1 MFAASKSGRAAGAAP
16 TPTDASFG
24 YVPLLLETGSASSL
38 NTTVTDSSAS
48 PKTVTRISNPSTGWV
63 SPYQTDGY
71 WGNQFNGTN
80 AYLSVASNAAF
91 GVGSSDFTIETWVY
105 FTDVTGYQIVFDA
118 RTAQPSQSPLITL
131 QNTSRFQ
138 YLWNGVSFVNFGPTT
153 LSANTW
159 YHVAIVRASGVHT
172 GYVNGVSYSLSTTD
186 SAGVASAPLI
196 LGARTVGGA
205 NDYLKGYL
213 SNFRMVKGVAVYTT
227 GFTPSTTP
235 LTATQSANV
244 NGNPSAAITGTQT
257 SLLTC
262 QSNRF
267 KDNGTANSGQPFTLT
282 VNGTPQITPYFYPS
296 GFTAPAA
303 SPGAVLLNG
312 SNQFLKSTTA
322 TTAFQFGTAPFTVE
336 GWIYRTPKALR
347 QYIYGGSFSG
357 PGFQLVMDSPGF
369 FIYGGVTGIG
379 NLPFSTITVT
389 ENAWTHFAVVRTNT
403 SSNGSA
409 YYINGVPAGTFQI
422 SSDISGTPSFINVGT
437 ANDSTA
443 EPTSGYIGNFRIVK
457 GTAVY
462 TGAFTPPSGPL
473 TRTGGTYPSTLN
485 VNTSIPE
492 ANTSLL
498 LNLADSNYTS
508 ATNGVQNNTFIDS
521 SNYAFPI
528 TRNGTPTQGSIT
540 PYWPNGQWSNFFN
553 GSTDW
558 LNSTNATTVLQFGS
572 SAYTIEGWVYHT
584 SRPTYSFICGGIF
597 SGAGF
602 QAFINSSGFVV
613 VSVPG
618 VGDLTSSTIAIPLNA
633 WTHFAIVRSSTS
645 AGGFTYY
652 INGVAAGTPTDSNN
666 YSGTATTFNIAT
678 TNNSS
683 LYVLPGYLSNFR
695 VVKGVAVYTG
705 AFTPPT
711 APLAATQ
718 SGNGGTIQAITGTQT
733 AILTCQSNRFLDRS
747 AQVTPATIT
756 ANGTPRVQAFQPFS
770 PTASY
775 TTALYGGS
783 GYFGGSPSYL
793 SFPANSAMN
802 FGTGDFTVEAW
813 VYPTATPGDGAGPI
827 GGATS
832 NILFAYSASAFPG
845 KWAFGRN
852 NVAFDFSSLT
862 DIVLNTWTHLAVSRS
877 SGTIRFFINGALTN
891 SASNSNSYILTG
903 GGNIGFNGASSYFTG
918 YMSQIRAVGTAVYT
932 GAFTPPTL
940 APLATTG
947 PASAASYSST
957 TNVNTTFLTPASL
970 LLNMTNA
977 GIYDA
982 AAQNNAITVGNAQV
996 STAQSKWSPTSMAF
1010 DGTGDYLS
1018 IPDSPAFAFGTGNF
1032 TVECWIYPTSVA
1044 NEAMIAGQWSGST
1057 GSTTLCWALMFSAGS
1072 TGYLRFITS
1081 SNGSSVLFDL
1091 STSTTSFTISLNVW
1105 QYIAIVRNGSTF
1117 TLYVDG
1123 VSRATTTNASGL
1135 FDATN
1140 VFTVGAE
1147 SDTPSQFFNG
1157 YIQDLRIT
1165 KGVARTITAPTAP
1178 FPTR

>member
-1 MFAASKSGRAAGAAP
+1 MLSTSKALFRKPGGGAGP
-16 TPTDASFG
+16 TTDATFA

-38 NTTVTDSSAS
+38 NTTVTDSAQT
-48 PKTVTRISNPSTGWV
+48 PNTVTRVSNPSTGWV

-71 WGNQFNGTN
+71 WGNFFPGGASDTLNLATNAIPASGAFTFETFVYVTGTAASQVIAAQYPNGT
-80 AYLSVASNAAF
+80 AS
-91 GVGSSDFTIETWVY
+91 G
-105 FTDVTGYQIVFDA
+105 
-118 RTAQPSQSPLITL
+118 
-131 QNTSRFQ
+131 RFQ
-138 YLWNGVSFVNFGPTT
+138 ILWNDTANKFTVILGGGSVFVSDATY
-153 LSANTW
+153 SANTW
-159 YHVAIVRASGVHT
+159 LYLVVQRDASNVWSM
-172 GYVNGVSYSLSTTD
+172 YVNGTRNTATASNATAIDTAVTYIGNRNTGGTPYTGYISNLRVVTSALYSGSTISVPTTPFSVSTTNQ
-186 SAGVASAPLI
+186 V
-196 LGARTVGGA
+196 
-205 NDYLKGYL
+205 
-213 SNFRMVKGVAVYTT
+213 
-227 GFTPSTTP
+227 
-235 LTATQSANV
+235 
-244 NGNPSAAITGTQT
+244 
-257 SLLTC
+257 LLTC
-262 QSNRF
+262 YSNRF
-267 KDNGTANSGQPFTLT
+267 IDANTATTAKVIT
-282 VNGTPQITPYFYPS
+282 VNGTPQVTPYFYPS

-347 QYIYGGSFSG
+347 QYICGGSFSG

-422 SSDISGTPSFINVGT
+422 SSDISGTASFINVGT

-473 TRTGGTYPSTLN
+473 TQNGGTYPSTTN
-485 VNTSIPE
+485 VNTSIPS
-492 ANTSLL
+492 ANTSILL
-498 LNLADSNYTS
+498 GLADSNYLS
-508 ATNGVQNNTFIDS
+508 ATNGVQNNTFIDD

-540 PYWPNGQWSNFFN
+540 PYWPNGQWSNLFAAN
-553 GSTDW
+553 GDYISVPDAAN
-558 LNSTNATTVLQFGS
+558 LELGNSDFQMSAWVYLTAYPANNAGSYSSSILSKGTFAGTRSYEFGVGGASGTTLGLGLTNTGATTTNIAGS
-572 SAYTIEGWVYHT
+572 FSFALNTWYSVRATRVSNRVYLFVNGNLLNAGGTAYTDTVSNGTDTLKVGR
-584 SRPTYSFICGGIF
+584 SNLDATYLFQFFGYISNVSLAIGG
-597 SGAGF
+597 SGY
-602 QAFINSSGFVV
+602 S
-613 VSVPG
+613 
-618 VGDLTSSTIAIPLNA
+618 IASYTPA
-633 WTHFAIVRSSTS
+633 T
-645 AGGFTYY
+645 
-652 INGVAAGTPTDSNN
+652 TPT
-666 YSGTATTFNIAT
+666 TTVTSDIKF
-678 TNNSS
+678 
-683 LYVLPGYLSNFR
+683 LS
-695 VVKGVAVYTG
+695 
-705 AFTPPT
+705 
-711 APLAATQ
+711 
-718 SGNGGTIQAITGTQT
+718 
-733 AILTCQSNRFLDRS
+733 CQSNRFVDNS
-747 AQVTPATIT
+747 SVPATVSIFG
-756 ANGTPRVQAFQPFS
+756 APRVQAFQPFS

-832 NILFAYSASAFPG
+832 NILFAYSAAAFPG

-957 TNVNTTFLTPASL
+957 TNVNTTFLTPATL
-970 LLNMTNA
+970 LLNMANA
-977 GIYDA
+977 AIYDA
-982 AAQNNAITVGNAQV
+982 AVQNDITTVGDAKTDTTIKQWPLSSVKFDGSGDYLNV
-996 STAQSKWSPTSMAF
+996 SAGSPQSLTF
-1010 DGTGDYLS
+1010 GTGDFTIEFWVYFNS
-1018 IPDSPAFAFGTGNF
+1018 NTGF
-1032 TVECWIYPTSVA
+1032 QTLYDGRAAAGIYPLLYL
-1044 NEAMIAGQWSGST
+1044 NSGVIN
-1057 GSTTLCWALMFSAGS
+1057 
-1072 TGYLRFITS
+1072 YYV
-1081 SNGSSVLFDL
+1081 GSSVAI
-1091 STSTTSFTISLNVW
+1091 TSVQPPTGVWIFMSLIRSSGTTRFFI
-1105 QYIAIVRNGSTF
+1105 NGTQ
-1117 TLYVDG
+1117 
-1123 VSRATTTNASGL
+1123 SGGNYPDSNNYL
-1135 FDATN
+1135 APPTSGAR
-1140 VFTVGAE
+1140 VGANFSG
-1147 SDTPSQFFNG
+1147 SDFLSG
-1157 YIQDLRIT
+1157 YIQDFRVT
-1165 KGVARTITAPTAP
+1165 KAARAATPIPTAE